1 MSQQQQPRNL
11 LHALV
16 LDRAWTYEE
25 AAKEYRKT
33 GRLIGNERD
42 EARYRS
48 ADVSEPTWRRW
59 TSGQQR
65 RAPNPPAPLILQRM
79 FGASVLAL
87 FAPVPQA
94 AVTLHPALNES
105 DIAMTARDAATH
117 AGNAASAHL
126 PDMTLDQID
135 DDVQTLAVDYETTNP
150 VAAFRRAEALLLDV
164 QDKLERTQRPRQ
176 QERLYLAAGQAGALL
191 SVAAFDLGVLGPAT
205 QFARTAA
212 MYGQTIE
219 HGPLQAYAHGVLAY
233 LAYWDGRPTAAMRNI
248 HIAKSFGGVGSMGHM
263 RLSAIEARAWA
274 HLGRPRDAER
284 AVQQALDPGPEV
296 RDELHDDVGGE
307 FAFGPARAAMSH
319 ATTYLVLKDSQRA
332 EQSALHALQL
342 LDADPNAD
350 RPVQMQVTVDL
361 ARARLLRGELDGAD
375 EALEPVLATPVEWRT
390 IGLVDRVTQLRGEL
404 ARPQLEQ
411 APAAR
416 TLAEQIED
424 FVARAAA
431 RPLPGSRLAIEG

>member
-1 MSQQQQPRNL
+1 MAGSPLSAN
-11 LHALV
+11 V
-16 LDRAWTYEE
+16 LREVRLRDGSLAVLKLIGEPQSAEAATLAAWTVHRVPCAPLLDHGVGTHAPDVTHLLLGKVPGTALPHTEM
-25 AAKEYRKT
+25 APAT
-33 GRLIGNERD
+33 AQVVRLF
-42 EARYRS
+42 
-48 ADVSEPTWRRW
+48 
-59 TSGQQR
+59 QQ
-65 RAPNPPAPLILQRM
+65 AHLKPPAEVEPLHDFL
-79 FGASVLAL
+79 
-87 FAPVPQA
+87 
-94 AVTLHPALNES
+94 
-105 DIAMTARDAATH
+105 
-117 AGNAASAHL
+117 
-126 PDMTLDQID
+126 
-135 DDVQTLAVDYETTNP
+135 
-150 VAAFRRAEALLLDV
+150 
-164 QDKLERTQRPRQ
+164 
-176 QERLYLAAGQAGALL
+176 
-191 SVAAFDLGVLGPAT
+191 VLGPAT
-205 QFARTAA
+205 QFARTTA

-248 HIAKSFGGVGSMGHM
+248 HIAKSFGGVGSTGHM
-263 RLSAIEARAWA
+263 RLSAIEARAYA
-274 HLGRPRDAER
+274 HLGRHRDAER
-284 AVQQALDPGPEV
+284 AVQQALAPGPDM

-319 ATTYLVLKDSQRA
+319 ATTYLLLKDSQRA

-342 LDADPNAD
+342 LDEDPRAD

-424 FVARAAA
+424 FVARATA